1 MKMNHFAVLFV
12 ALWTAKAHGF
22 PSVYV
27 ENSELRSIVEPRSSA
42 MLVGDL
48 QEPSKVW
55 VLPPHSGTASVTDI
69 TPTGSL
75 SLCSRTKTLLTE
87 AQEQEN
93 DRLNYAV
100 DLRRHMREA
109 KRLKVD
115 VDEKKAGIDK
125 LLQNPD
131 LKKMVDLIDKIDRLE
146 KEILKLYE
154 ELYEAETD
162 AEAAAIQ
169 AMIDSREQEQSD
181 ARDELREL
189 KKKHRK
195 VLRDYKK
202 VKRRYDYAK
211 ESYDAKVEQIEG
223 VKKNLAR
230 VENEIR
236 RLFKYRAKITGAM
249 AHINFDSRWE
259 REVDRLNNKHSQL
272 TFQPMPTYNTR
283 LSISLVPTNSKGK
296 LYTDLPALI
305 GYGTFGTELF
315 YGERLKSGDPE
326 RPGTGVPDIADMSL
340 SLNLLGACPIVDKDF
355 FADYDFDVRRNSEGK
370 PVFGLAATYEYEVAA
385 PFNVEVSYN
394 LWQIYKLVANKS
406 PLYGSIEPKVIRDL
420 VKKSWPKGL
429 VSIQGAESYA
439 ARKRTQLEEEV
450 KSELINRVLTTV
462 AKPSEGNLNP
472 LPAIGLPPVKGAYS
486 LAYGQNTS
494 CGTSVYCQSGRWIVR
509 IGDAVFGEKIGGK
522 QTLSK
527 MFKEDWDKTITESW
541 RAGNPVPRQGIS
553 HFPLM
558 AKPPLDPSLVNR
570 AYKSY
575 QEIAKTPLPPNLNV
589 EERSIFQGFYVA
601 SKFDKEVFD
610 ETGVQA
616 LIGAIFEGNNTAVKL
631 KTITTIE
638 QFRQLVFPEESAP
651 LTAPRRTSLA
661 PLAAAYTGGWGS
673 VQQLDR
679 HIDGVAFI
687 ERLNAGTLSLEEIR
701 EFEQLLGYRDALQL
715 AAIDRRLAEIGELL
729 EAR

>member
-1 MKMNHFAVLFV
+1 
-12 ALWTAKAHGF
+12 
-22 PSVYV
+22 
-27 ENSELRSIVEPRSSA
+27 
-42 MLVGDL
+42 MLVGDM

-55 VLPPHSGTASVTDI
+55 VLPPHSGMASVKDLTA
-69 TPTGSL
+69 TGSL
-75 SLCSRTKTLLTE
+75 HLCSRTKTLLAE
-87 AQEQEN
+87 AQKQE
-93 DRLNYAV
+93 DIRLGYAV
-100 DLRRHMREA
+100 DLRGYMREA
-109 KRLKVD
+109 KRLKID
-115 VDEKKAGIDK
+115 VDEKKAAIDK
-125 LLQNPD
+125 LLQNPN
-131 LKKMVDLIDKIDRLE
+131 LKKMVDLVDKIDRLE

-169 AMIDSREQEQSD
+169 AMIDSREQEQGD

-195 VLRDYKK
+195 ILSDYKK

-340 SLNLLGACPIVDKDF
+340 SLNLLGACPIVYKDF
-355 FADYDFDVRRNSEGK
+355 FADYDFDVKRDSEGE
-370 PVFGLAATYEYEVAA
+370 PVFGLTATYEYEVAA

-394 LWQIYKLVANKS
+394 LWRIYQMIAKDS
-406 PLYGSIEPKVIRDL
+406 PLYGSITPKIIYEL
-420 VKKSWPKGL
+420 VKKSWPKEL
-429 VSIQGAESYA
+429 VFIQGAESYA
-439 ARKRTQLEEEV
+439 PPKRTQLEEEI

-462 AKPSEGNLNP
+462 AKPSEGSLSP
-472 LPAIGLPPVKGAYS
+472 LPTIGLPPVAGAYS

-494 CGTSVYCQSGRWIVR
+494 CGTNIYCQSGRWIVR
-509 IGDAVFGEKIGGK
+509 IGNSVFGEIVGGK

-527 MFKEDWDKTITESW
+527 MFKEGWDKTVTESW
-541 RAGNPVPRQGIS
+541 HAENPVPRQGIS
-553 HFPLM
+553 HFPLK
-558 AKPPLDPSLVNR
+558 AKPPLDPALVNR

-575 QEIAKTPLPPNLNV
+575 QEIAKAELPTNLNV
-589 EERSIFQGFYVA
+589 EERSIFHGFYVA
-601 SKFDKEVFD
+601 SKFDKEVFG
-610 ETGVQA
+610 ETGIRA

-631 KTITTIE
+631 KTITSIE
-638 QFRQLVFPEESAP
+638 QFRQLVFPGESAA
-651 LTAPRRTSLA
+651 LTAPRRASLA
-661 PLAAAYTGGWGS
+661 ALGAANTGGWGS

-679 HIDGVAFI
+679 HIDDAAFI
-687 ERLNAGTLSLEEIR
+687 ERLNAGTLSLEEIG

-715 AAIDRRLAEIGELL
+715 AAIDRQLAEIGELL
-729 EAR
+729 EARSFH